1 MKTVSMQDQGKKML
15 DRGSASDNIVA
26 FGLVD
31 WNKVDKS
38 ANGKGGRIAV
48 YGDSNCID
56 SNNARGRSCF
66 WLLEIFLKYTTEGQ
80 FGEKLKNMVM
90 ELKNDL
96 LDKRAGAEPKRRPDS
111 VRQFRKHSKVMLME
125 NMESTVNIHERRKC
139 NNK

>member
-38 ANGKGGRIAV
+38 VNGKGGRIAV

-66 WLLEIFLKYTTEGQ
+66 WLLE
-80 FGEKLKNMVM
+80 M
-90 ELKNDL
+90 
-96 LDKRAGAEPKRRPDS
+96 
-111 VRQFRKHSKVMLME
+111 FRLSKQTKD
-125 NMESTVNIHERRKC
+125 N
-139 NNK
+139 